1 MQICAGALPSSLAT
15 SASAT
20 TLDVSSNQLTALP
33 LEWSNGFPN
42 ATQSLFNSIFLQQNR
57 IQVCAFPVQT
67 FHAACLSTH
76 DIQVYPQTVTCLI
89 GPAKFSYPIFLWRMQ
104 SPFPAALAR
113 MPRLLMFEASNNYL
127 R

>member
-1 MQICAGALPSSLAT
+1 MFSKTYLPCCHGQCTQSHGQKGSALNAVTQICAGALPSSLAT

-33 LEWSNGFPN
+33 LEWSNGFPD

-67 FHAACLSTH
+67 FMLLS
-76 DIQVYPQTVTCLI
+76 
-89 GPAKFSYPIFLWRMQ
+89 
-104 SPFPAALAR
+104 
-113 MPRLLMFEASNNYL
+113 
-127 R
+127 